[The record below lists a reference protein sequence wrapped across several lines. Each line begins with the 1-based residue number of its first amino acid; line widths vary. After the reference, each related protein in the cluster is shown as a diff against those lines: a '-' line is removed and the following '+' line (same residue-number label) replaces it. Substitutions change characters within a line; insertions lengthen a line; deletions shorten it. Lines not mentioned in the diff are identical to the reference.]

1 MIIETILTIAGVAAV
16 AGIVNL
22 FGVGSKSVSKISFK
36 ETFDLLNAP
45 IISFMYEGKKLHFLL
60 DTGSSLS
67 HIKPSVVESLGI
79 ERQESGGGTL
89 SANGIIESDGRCSIP
104 LGYKDERYVAD
115 FMITK
120 GLAESLD
127 ILKRD
132 FNLDVHGVLGC
143 DFFDKYNY
151 VVDFKEAVAYSK
163 E

>member
-1 MIIETILTIAGVAAV
+1 MVLNAILALAGVAAI
-16 AGIVNL
+16 ACFANL
-22 FGVGSKSVSKISFK
+22 CVGNKKDNKISFK

-45 IISFMYEGKKLHFLL
+45 IISFTCEGKKLHFLL

-67 HIKPSVVESLGI
+67 HIRPEVADNLGVDK
-79 ERQESGGGTL
+79 QSSTGGTL
-89 SANGIIESDGRCSIP
+89 SANGIIASNGRCSIP
-104 LGYKDERYVAD
+104 LMYKDEKYVAD

-120 GLAESLD
+120 ELANSLD

-132 FNLDVHGVLGC
+132 FNLEVHGVLGC

-163 E
+163 K